1 MAKFDKNIKNEFLD
15 QDIFDDEYFIFFHDY
30 MSLSLNI

>member
-1 MAKFDKNIKNEFLD
+1 LNDWV
-15 QDIFDDEYFIFFHDY
+15 IFDDEYFIFFHDY